1 MKIEDFYQFCKK
13 VIKGRMSLIDEL
25 GHKLF
30 KENRVVVC
38 VGEGIAKAHIV
49 HNSYKLVDMVGAI
62 DR

>member
-1 MKIEDFYQFCKK
+1 M

-49 HNSYKLVDMVGAI
+49 HNFGIYSYKLVDMVGAI